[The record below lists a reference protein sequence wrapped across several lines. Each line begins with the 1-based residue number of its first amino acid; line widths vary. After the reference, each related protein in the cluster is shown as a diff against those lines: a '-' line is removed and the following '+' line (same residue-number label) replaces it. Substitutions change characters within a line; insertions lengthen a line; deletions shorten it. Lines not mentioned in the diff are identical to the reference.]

1 MNMVCLPTITA
12 PTGSWARRRETSRA
26 DVRPTH
32 RATVRSDERARPPR
46 RAPGRSSTNPP
57 QAPGRR
63 VRAKPG
69 HTRIHACT
77 KFFRFKNPATPAKG
91 TTCFRSFSIGNDLF
105 TTVFT
110 AQMGR
115 GKIQCGAFSSRRWC
129 IHMAPGLT
137 PNVCVCVWV
146 CVWQICGVCVT

>member
-1 MNMVCLPTITA
+1 M
-12 PTGSWARRRETSRA
+12 
-26 DVRPTH
+26 RPTH
-32 RATVRSDERARPPR
+32 NATVRSDDRVRPLLQLDH
-46 RAPGRSSTNPP
+46 PP

-69 HTRIHACT
+69 HTRLHEI
-77 KFFRFKNPATPAKG
+77 RFENPATPAKG

-115 GKIQCGAFSSRRWC
+115 GKIQC
-129 IHMAPGLT
+129 
-137 PNVCVCVWV
+137 VCVCVFL
-146 CVWQICGVCVT
+146 CFMQ